1 MKRVKILLIGMLV
14 VLGMTACGGKQ
25 EAVEK
30 SVKISEVSAVES
42 KEKETDDA
50 KEGASEVVVEAK
62 QEVASEASVEVKE
75 EATPEA
81 VEVPE
86 TVVYEGIDM
95 ESTLPWEEWISTF
108 EGIIEEPKY
117 IVVNDETNKKVI
129 VESRQSVEIEEGD
142 FWGIYCPGSYV
153 PRVAMGENDYIL
165 YANVASGKKYS
176 VDRIYLEEGSL
187 TTDTV
192 CTPILETEK
201 DFGIEISCTI
211 TCENLDWIREEREE
225 PQITETY
232 KYVGDDTYKLVG
244 DEWVKQ

>member
-30 SVKISEVSAVES
+30 RVETAEVSAVEP

-62 QEVASEASVEVKE
+62 QEVASEASVEAKE

-95 ESTLPWEEWISTF
+95 ESTLPGKEWVETF
-108 EGIIEEPKY
+108 VGIIEEPKY
-117 IVVNDETNKKVI
+117 VVFNDETNKKVI
-129 VESRQSVEIEEGD
+129 VENGQEVVLAEGD
-142 FWGIYCPGSYV
+142 ILAVYIPKGYALRLCE
-153 PRVAMGENDYIL
+153 GENVETTKRSSRYGEIIF
-165 YANVASGKKYS
+165 K
-176 VDRIYLEEGSL
+176 EGSTI
-187 TTDTV
+187 TTSTIAMKLYLNDEAIDDVV
-192 CTPILETEK
+192 CTIKTE
-201 DFGIEISCTI
+201 E
-211 TCENLDWIREEREE
+211 
-225 PQITETY
+225 
-232 KYVGDDTYKLVG
+232 
-244 DEWVKQ
+244 

>member
-30 SVKISEVSAVES
+30 SVEASGVATVES
-42 KEKETDDA
+42 KEQEAAAA

-62 QEVASEASVEVKE
+62 QEVASEPSVEVKE
-75 EATPEA
+75 EATSEA
-81 VEVPE
+81 
-86 TVVYEGIDM
+86 VVYEGIDM